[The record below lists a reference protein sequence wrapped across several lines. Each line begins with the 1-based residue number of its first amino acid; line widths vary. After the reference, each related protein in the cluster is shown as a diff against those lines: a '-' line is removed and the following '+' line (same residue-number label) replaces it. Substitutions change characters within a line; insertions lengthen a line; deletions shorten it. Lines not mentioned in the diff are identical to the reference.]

1 MREGVNKFDR
11 VIVICSAN
19 SLSRRGVL
27 NEIEET
33 LQREARDGGAS
44 YLIPIRLDDYI
55 FQPEC
60 AVDPGIAQAI
70 RDRVVADFTKLDADP
85 DKFDRSLQRLIAALR
100 KDVLNPL

>member
-1 MREGVNKFDR
+1 MREGVNKFER

-44 YLIPIRLDDYI
+44 YLIRIRYARISSSNL
-55 FQPEC
+55 PL
-60 AVDPGIAQAI
+60 
-70 RDRVVADFTKLDADP
+70 KLSGLTRP
-85 DKFDRSLQRLIAALR
+85 MVQSPALLGTR
-100 KDVLNPL
+100 YWGETITNE